1 LTDLVD
7 HVKLLRMSRQK
18 NLLRIEAAMVELG
31 RMTRSG
37 RADRLRCERA
47 GVEVTGAAQRLI
59 YYLMENGP
67 LRLSELA
74 RRTETDP
81 GILTRQV
88 NVIERQGLVERLPDP
103 TDRRATLLRMSPRG
117 RRVAQKLR
125 EVQDEVLGGQLADW
139 SPGDLERAAA
149 LMERLIR
156 DVRPEWEG
164 ESEG

>member
-1 LTDLVD
+1 
-7 HVKLLRMSRQK
+7 
-18 NLLRIEAAMVELG
+18 MVELG

-88 NVIERQGLVERLPDP
+88 NALEKQGIVERRPDP
-103 TDRRATLLRMSPRG
+103 TDRRAMTVHMLPRG
-117 RRVAQKLR
+117 RRIALRLR
-125 EVQDEVLGGQLADW
+125 EVQDEVLGSQLADW
-139 SPGDLERAAA
+139 TAGDLDQAAG
-149 LMERLIR
+149 LMEQLIR
-156 DVRPEWEG
+156 DIRPKWEG
-164 ESEG
+164 DCEGQE